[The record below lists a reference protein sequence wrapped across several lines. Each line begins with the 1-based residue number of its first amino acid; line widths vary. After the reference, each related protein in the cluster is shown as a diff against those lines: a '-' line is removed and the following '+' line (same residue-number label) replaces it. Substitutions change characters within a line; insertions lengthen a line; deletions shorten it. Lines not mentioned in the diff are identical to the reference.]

1 MASGASGRDVQF
13 QVTMIYN
20 LGNRVA
26 NNYLVSLDEGGY
38 ILIDTGYA
46 DGFEGFTKKLEG
58 TGVTPKEIKYVFL
71 THAHDDHAGFL
82 NEVLVLTDAKV
93 ILHPMAVERLLK
105 GQNPF
110 IGGCSSRLAWL
121 FCQVLALF
129 GKGEHEFPPIKEEYL
144 DRLITIDSEQF
155 KSLSLPF
162 EVIETPGHTADHIA
176 LLKDR
181 ILFCGDAAMNG
192 FPSIR
197 RVIIWIENLEQY
209 KQSWEKMIALNPKM
223 IYPSHGKPFPTKDLV
238 NYRSHLD
245 GIRLYSL

>member
-1 MASGASGRDVQF
+1 MK
-13 QVTMIYN
+13 IYN
-20 LGNRVA
+20 LKNRIA
-26 NNYLVSLDEGGY
+26 NNYIVGLDEGGY
-38 ILIDTGYA
+38 VLIDTGYVE
-46 DGFEGFTKKLEG
+46 GYHNFLQQFEK
-58 TGVTPKEIKYVFL
+58 TGVSPKDIKYVFL

-82 NEVLVLTDAKV
+82 NDVLALTDAKV
-93 ILHPMAVERLLK
+93 ILHPKAIERLLK

-121 FCQVLALF
+121 FCQILKLF
-129 GKGEHEFPPIKEEYL
+129 GKGEHKFPPIKEEYL
-144 DRLITIDSEQF
+144 NRLITIDSEEF

-176 LLKDR
+176 LLKDG

-192 FPSIR
+192 FPSLK

-209 KQSWEKMIALNPKM
+209 KQSWDKMIALNPKM

-238 NYRSHLD
+238 KYQRHLNN
-245 GIRLYSL
+245 IRLSPL

>member
-1 MASGASGRDVQF
+1 
-13 QVTMIYN
+13 MIYN

-38 ILIDTGYA
+38 MLIDTGYV
-46 DGFEGFTKKLEG
+46 EGYANFLKRLEKK
-58 TGVTPKEIKYVFL
+58 GVSPKDIRYVFL

-82 NEVLVLTDAKV
+82 NEVLALTDAKV
-93 ILHPMAVERLLK
+93 ILHPMAIERLLK

-121 FCQVLALF
+121 FCQILKLF
-129 GKGEHEFPPIKEEYL
+129 GKGEHKYPPIRQEYL
-144 DRLITIDSEQF
+144 NRLITIDPEQF

-162 EVIETPGHTADHIA
+162 EVVKTPGHTADHIA
-176 LLKDR
+176 LLKDD

-209 KQSWEKMIALNPKM
+209 KQSWDKMIALNPKM
-223 IYPSHGKPFPTKDLV
+223 IYPSHGKPFPTTDLV
-238 NYRSHLD
+238 KYKGRLD
-245 GIRLYSL
+245 CIRLYPL

>member
-1 MASGASGRDVQF
+1 MAGGASGRDVPF

-20 LGNRVA
+20 LGNRVV

-38 ILIDTGYA
+38 VLIDTGYS
-46 DGFEGFTKKLEG
+46 DGFEGFTKKLEE

-82 NEVLVLTDAKV
+82 NDVLAITDAKV
-93 ILHPMAVERLLK
+93 ILHPMAIDRLHR
-105 GQNPF
+105 GQNSF
-110 IGGCSSRLAWL
+110 QGGCSSRQAWL
-121 FCQVLALF
+121 FCQILALF
-129 GKGEHEFPPIKEEYL
+129 GKGEHKYPPIKEAYL
-144 DRLITIDSEQF
+144 SRLISIDSDAF
-155 KSLSLPF
+155 KALALPF
-162 EVIETPGHTADHIA
+162 EVVRTPGHTADHISM
-176 LLKDR
+176 LKDG
-181 ILFCGDAAMNG
+181 ILFCGDAAMNN

-197 RVIIWIENLEQY
+197 RTIIWIESLEQY

-238 NYRSHLD
+238 KYQSHLD